1 MAAEHNRAQGFSGAG
16 ARTEQL
22 YAQLLRLNAG
32 MEEVKN
38 AVRAIRRRLDAL
50 QSPTAAENKGEK
62 NE

>member
-1 MAAEHNRAQGFSGAG
+1 MAAEYERTPGNSVQG
-16 ARTEQL
+16 ARAEQL

-38 AVRAIRRRLDAL
+38 AVRAIQRRLDAL